1 MLPES
6 ILPFLLNPFY
16 HASLLLRRAYAL
28 KKFPR
33 QAIHVTGA
41 LLHATI
47 TLADVSRMS
56 QTILDKPGGE
66 PILTNESIVLDNLL
80 Q

>member
-1 MLPES
+1 MSTETVFPY
-6 ILPFLLNPFY
+6 FLGPFY
-16 HASLLLRRAYAL
+16 DASLLLRRAYAL
-28 KKFPR
+28 KSFPR

-41 LLHATI
+41 LLHVII
-47 TLADVSRMS
+47 TLADVSKLS
-56 QTILDKPGGE
+56 ETILDKPGGE